1 MSSDSDLDPRELIGS
16 EFGDDITESVLS
28 AVTSL
33 FPPSHLSEL
42 HIDIVGDYSD
52 IRLWIELVEM
62 HETCDRISGEI
73 HECCRLEEDDI
84 TSCFF
89 RDESLVLRLF
99 PITEIL
105 RFSEKIHHHKPDIV
119 PGIFI
124 FFSWISET
132 DDHFHGVKSI
142 AFEVKVNLRAVEH
155 STLFLTI
162 CLYISFQKYAR
173 LLTEGSRIW

>member
-89 RDESLVLRLF
+89 RDESLVL
-99 PITEIL
+99 
-105 RFSEKIHHHKPDIV
+105 
-119 PGIFI
+119 
-124 FFSWISET
+124 
-132 DDHFHGVKSI
+132 
-142 AFEVKVNLRAVEH
+142 
-155 STLFLTI
+155 
-162 CLYISFQKYAR
+162 
-173 LLTEGSRIW
+173 